1 MYVLLPENQTIKPQV
16 NDLGAMELLPVR
28 SFFAEALA
36 SLYVVSGQK
45 AADQRARDL
54 EERVPTARGNT
65 EHLGDAAEEDDAAGG
80 GFAGIDE
87 AAVGAAGEGGASEP
101 RPRRV
106 RRFRS

>member
-1 MYVLLPENQTIKPQV
+1 MPCTQV

-45 AADQRARDL
+45 SADQRAREL
-54 EERVPTARGNT
+54 EDKLPAARGDSGAAAA
-65 EHLGDAAEEDDAAGG
+65 GDGAGG
-80 GFAGIDE
+80 GDGDGD
-87 AAVGAAGEGGASEP
+87 VGAAAAGLGAMEAAGAGAGEEQEP
-101 RPRRV
+101 LRPRRV

>member
-1 MYVLLPENQTIKPQV
+1 
-16 NDLGAMELLPVR
+16 MELLPVR

-36 SLYVVSGQK
+36 SLYVVSGEK

-54 EERVPTARGNT
+54 EDTIPTARNDAG
-65 EHLGDAAEEDDAAGG
+65 HSGSDMGAVDGPAGLGGVEVGAG
-80 GFAGIDE
+80 AG
-87 AAVGAAGEGGASEP
+87 AGAAGESDVAEL